1 MLVVAI
7 LALPG
12 YNYYKLY
19 KRVEDYGSHPC
30 CRNVLILGKI
40 SEVSKHIE
48 KELSSNLLFPKN
60 PGQGSDVSSKLRIT
74 PNWIIAKRFFD
85 FYIIHVA
92 DLCWVYIKQ
101 TKHSVNLIPTGTT
114 FSVVFNSKHI
124 INAEVDGV
132 GEDEGSSLINL
143 INTLAPWAIYGF
155 SEEIKEIWEQNPA
168 ELIQEVDQRFL
179 EVQKILKR
187 EGGK

>member
-1 MLVVAI
+1 
-7 LALPG
+7 
-12 YNYYKLY
+12 
-19 KRVEDYGSHPC
+19 
-30 CRNVLILGKI
+30 
-40 SEVSKHIE
+40 
-48 KELSSNLLFPKN
+48 
-60 PGQGSDVSSKLRIT
+60 
-74 PNWIIAKRFFD
+74 
-85 FYIIHVA
+85 
-92 DLCWVYIKQ
+92 
-101 TKHSVNLIPTGTT
+101 
-114 FSVVFNSKHI
+114 I